1 MEGNSSQE
9 PSKSASKNDEKMN
22 AVKMFQ
28 KRPQS
33 RFLEGGF
40 PSAPGPGLRRGEG
53 RVGCTKPTYPQET
66 DPLQQNYL
74 SDRNLLRKSV
84 KCDK

>member
-1 MEGNSSQE
+1 MDAKNHQKMKPQKKRLGT
-9 PSKSASKNDEKMN
+9 PKKPPRGPKNDLNEISW
-22 AVKMFQ
+22 V
-28 KRPQS
+28 
-33 RFLEGGF
+33 GF
-40 PSAPGPGLRRGEG
+40 PSAPVPRNRRGEG